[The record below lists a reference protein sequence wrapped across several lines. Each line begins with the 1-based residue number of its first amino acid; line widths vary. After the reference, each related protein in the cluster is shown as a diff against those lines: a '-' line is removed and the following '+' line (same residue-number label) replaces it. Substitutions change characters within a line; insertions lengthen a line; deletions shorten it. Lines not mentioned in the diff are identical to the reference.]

1 MTKRIIYYLTIF
13 LFPIFAFA
21 QEVVK
26 EQEIIA
32 PIQEVRIH
40 LQGAE
45 IIRTIRMILAQ
56 GQHQLVFT
64 DLSPKINPSSIQVA
78 AVEEG
83 VNILSTTNRINFL
96 KEQKKTNPQVQKLQD
111 SILLVDDEI
120 QFITNQEMAIGKEQK
135 ILSNNQI
142 LLAKDKAIDLQE
154 LKAVSA
160 FYKKRF
166 LEIFQE
172 LSKLKKEKITLNL
185 RKSDIQ
191 KQLQEL
197 NAVKRPSSE
206 IYLAV
211 NTERTQS
218 IEFRLRY
225 IVRDA
230 GWSPVYD
237 LVVSDLDQPIKI
249 KYRALAFNDTGVN
262 WEDIKVVLS
271 TGDINQSA
279 SLPILLP
286 WYIMQDIPQVATAYG
301 QGRLNAIIQNQ
312 NNYNYKNEIGKRKD
326 VPNGGFVFEEIEVS
340 ELSNDFE
347 IDEKYSIPANRKPY
361 SITIS
366 ETEKKASY
374 QHYSV
379 PKMDKDAF
387 LLGQIVDWEDMDLMP
402 GPMNIY
408 YDKNFIG
415 MAHLNIRSLSDTLDL
430 SLGRDAKVLVK
441 RVKLK
446 ELTKKQFLQSKKKLD
461 LAYKITVKNN
471 RNQPIEM
478 ELLDQ
483 IPISQLKEISVD
495 VKETSGAQYFENTG
509 KLKWDLKLQP
519 DESRTVTFSFSITY
533 PKGQEIKI
541 DKSRR
546 VVAPRYF

>member
-1 MTKRIIYYLTIF
+1 MTKRSIIYCVTIL
-13 LFPIFAFA
+13 LFPIFVFS
-21 QEVVK
+21 QEAEK

-45 IIRTIRMILAQ
+45 IVRTIRTTLSK
-56 GQHQLVFT
+56 GRHELVFT
-64 DLSPKINPSSIQVA
+64 GLSPKINPASIQVA

-96 KEQKKTNPQVQKLQD
+96 KEPKKKNPQVKRLQD
-111 SILLVDDEI
+111 SLLLLEDEI
-120 QFITNQEMAIGKEQK
+120 ELISIQERVIGKEQK
-135 ILSNNQI
+135 ILENNQI
-142 LLAKDKAIDLQE
+142 LFAKDKSVDLPK
-154 LKAVSA
+154 LKSVSSY
-160 FYKKRF
+160 YKERF
-166 LEIFQE
+166 LEIFQA
-172 LSKLKKEKITLNL
+172 LSKLNKERKTINL
-185 RKSDIQ
+185 RKTNIQ

-197 NAVKRPSSE
+197 NVVKKPSSE

-211 NTERTQS
+211 NTEQTQS
-218 IEFRLRY
+218 IEFRVRY

-237 LVVSDLDQPIKI
+237 LVVSDLDKPITI
-249 KYRALAFNDTGVN
+249 KYRALAFNDTSVD
-262 WEDIKVVLS
+262 WDDIKVTLS
-271 TGDINQSA
+271 TADINQSA
-279 SLPILLP
+279 TLPILLP
-286 WYIMQDIPQVATAYG
+286 WYIMQNIPQVATVYG

-312 NNYNYKNEIGKRKD
+312 NNYNYKNEISKKKE
-326 VPNGGFVFEEIEVS
+326 VPSGGFVFEEIEIS
-340 ELSNDFE
+340 ELSSDFE
-347 IDEKYSIPANRKPY
+347 IAEKYSIPANRKPY
-361 SITIS
+361 SIKIS

-387 LLGQIVDWEDMDLMP
+387 LLGQVVDWEDMDLMP

-408 YDKNFIG
+408 YEKNFIG
-415 MAHLNIRSLSDTLDL
+415 MAHLNIRNLSDTLDL
-430 SLGRDAKVLVK
+430 SLGRDPKVLVK
-441 RVKLK
+441 RIKLK

-483 IPISQLKEISVD
+483 IPISKLKEITVD
-495 VKETSGAQYFENTG
+495 VKEISKAQYFENTG

-519 DESRTVTFSFSITY
+519 GESRTCLLYTSPSPRDATL
-533 PKGQEIKI
+533 
-541 DKSRR
+541 SRMPSS
-546 VVAPRYF
+546 A